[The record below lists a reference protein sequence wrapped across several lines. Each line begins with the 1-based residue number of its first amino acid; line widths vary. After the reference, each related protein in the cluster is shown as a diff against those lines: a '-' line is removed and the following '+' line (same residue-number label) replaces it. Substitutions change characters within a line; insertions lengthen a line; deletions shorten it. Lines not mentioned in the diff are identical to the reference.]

1 MQKDFYILWY
11 FRKYF
16 WEDINIFDIF
26 TECADGYDQL
36 INGSDYC
43 YKIVTKKETWQSAKE
58 KCANENAELACFGN
72 EMERD
77 LLASKCDGCWVGYQW
92 QGGKLQL
99 K

>member
-1 MQKDFYILWY
+1 MII

-16 WEDINIFDIF
+16 GEDVNILNVFA
-26 TECADGYDQL
+26 ECTDGYEQL

-92 QGGKLQL
+92 KGGKLQL
-99 K
+99 N